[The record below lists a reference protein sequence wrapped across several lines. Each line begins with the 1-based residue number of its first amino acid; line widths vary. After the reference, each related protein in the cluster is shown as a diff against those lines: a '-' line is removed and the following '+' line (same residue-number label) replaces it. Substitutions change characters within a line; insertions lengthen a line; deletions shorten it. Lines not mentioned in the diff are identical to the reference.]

1 LVYPKKSAIKNA
13 TQYGNHMGKLDVA
26 TRPSKMSDTNCF
38 QSMLFAPFLKR
49 EKSQKRRN
57 SLFFLFSEGVEKCI
71 PWNANL
77 TQQIDL
83 AFNIFF
89 MVYFFIRVSLPNHR
103 LTIEEGAESVI
114 QPTPIHTVCVKDLTK
129 LR

>member
-1 LVYPKKSAIKNA
+1 
-13 TQYGNHMGKLDVA
+13 
-26 TRPSKMSDTNCF
+26 
-38 QSMLFAPFLKR
+38 MLFAPFLKR

-89 MVYFFIRVSLPNHR
+89 MVYFFIRVSLSRHNCH
-103 LTIEEGAESVI
+103 LTFEGTESANP
-114 QPTPIHTVCVKDLTK
+114 QPQGMLSVAGFAGCK
-129 LR
+129 